1 MASCSLV
8 SPIFSLR
15 HLLILSDS
23 RQLRVEAL
31 ERQDRVDGSVPNLL
45 HQLLEAVH
53 VYPKI
58 FKAKGRVAVVLKLP
72 LQKEGCVVRH
82 ERRQGVEETCWEG

>member
-1 MASCSLV
+1 MQPL
-8 SPIFSLR
+8 
-15 HLLILSDS
+15 D
-23 RQLRVEAL
+23 RQG
-31 ERQDRVDGSVPNLL
+31 RVDGSVPNLL

-58 FKAKGRVAVVLKLP
+58 FEAKGWVAVVLKLP

-82 ERRQGVEETCWEG
+82 ERRQGVKETCWEG